1 MELQNLLIE
10 RATHTAA
17 GVTLELSEAEYA
29 RLLDAAKGMGTVEGA
44 EPPRLSEFLTA
55 SLEHWLE
62 ITRPTEQETF
72 Y

>member
-44 EPPRLSEFLTA
+44 EPPRLAEFLTA
-55 SLEHWLE
+55 SL
-62 ITRPTEQETF
+62 
-72 Y
+72 